1 MLNSRAGSSC
11 RQRSSLNLRIPVFC
25 LCHFLH
31 IFVGA
36 DIATRTMWR
45 YRGQE
50 LRQLAEELDQLAN
63 ETANESDPDPI
74 SFTPS

>member
-11 RQRSSLNLRIPVFC
+11 RQQSSLNLRILVFC

-31 IFVGA
+31 IFSGA
-36 DIATRTMWR
+36 DIAARTMRR

-50 LRQLAEELDQLAN
+50 LRHLAEELDQLVD
-63 ETANESDPDPI
+63 ETVNESDPDLI

>member
-1 MLNSRAGSSC
+1 
-11 RQRSSLNLRIPVFC
+11 
-25 LCHFLH
+25 LH

>member
-11 RQRSSLNLRIPVFC
+11 RQRSSLNLRILVFG

-36 DIATRTMWR
+36 DIAARTMRR

-50 LRQLAEELDQLAN
+50 LRQLAEELDQPAN

>member
-1 MLNSRAGSSC
+1 
-11 RQRSSLNLRIPVFC
+11 

-36 DIATRTMWR
+36 DIAARTMRR
-45 YRGQE
+45 YWGQE
-50 LRQLAEELDQLAN
+50 LRHLAEELDQLVD

>member
-1 MLNSRAGSSC
+1 MPATV
-11 RQRSSLNLRIPVFC
+11 QPKLRILVFC

-36 DIATRTMWR
+36 DIAARTMRR

-50 LRQLAEELDQLAN
+50 LRHLAEELDQLVD

>member
-1 MLNSRAGSSC
+1 
-11 RQRSSLNLRIPVFC
+11 
-25 LCHFLH
+25 LH
-31 IFVGA
+31 IFSGA
-36 DIATRTMWR
+36 DIAARTMRR

-50 LRQLAEELDQLAN
+50 LRHLAEELDQLVN